1 MIGRI
6 NNELM
11 PHFIAL
17 INLYN
22 IKYIRFYF
30 IFFSRIN
37 FQETVVLELKAN

>member
-1 MIGRI
+1 MNGRI
-6 NNELM
+6 NNKLNL
-11 PHFIAL
+11 HFIAL

-30 IFFSRIN
+30 IFFSRIS